1 MFEST
6 VVCGRIALGIQG
18 EHHARKVSFIETG
31 LWRER
36 FGEGT
41 FELLHQRSSDEAPY
55 PVVMTIED
63 GVPYWYVTNADTAI
77 AGIGKCELRY
87 IVDDVVI
94 KSCSF
99 LTDVMPSLGE
109 GTEEAPEPQKAWVDQ
124 VFEAAHDVEEAVAH
138 CPIIGDNG
146 NWLIWDA
153 DEGEYVDS
161 GVSSGGDV
169 PTKVSQLENDV
180 GYITAK
186 DIPSVNVPTKLSDL
200 EADSISRS
208 DQEPFDFSAYI
219 ANFAGHESEFSF
231 DNLTFKNM
239 GYGNGVSFDGNVI
252 HDVGAP
258 TDDTD
263 GANKKYV
270 DDAVKNVGG
279 GVTSWNDLEDK
290 PFGDLETYVQKFLY
304 KKSSLAVG
312 TYTTT
317 FIPSVPYSIE
327 SGGKYKVIVVG
338 TGSNYRV
345 EREYVA
351 TSVSSALVFLGSN
364 SDDVYLSCLTADS
377 QYTITVKNLSASM
390 GIEVYLYAFEK
401 APVPLDEKYI
411 PETIARKT
419 DIPTVTPYEIPFF
432 DLEAMGMDTHEIGV
446 DETVLY
452 CDTTEIREAMRKGI
466 VGFKIPT
473 TMGSATV
480 YGTLLELETTDIP
493 QMVCSFCLE
502 GNVGNVFV
510 SVDEDEVIVY
520 SVLSS
525 GGGSTTDI
533 PITSDDYS
541 VTIDGKDFLT
551 ISSEDSMS
559 LSTRNNLSLY
569 SETDINIDAMN
580 VCVNGEIIASQK
592 YVDDAIAALKKLLNL

>member
-180 GYITAK
+180 GFITAK
-186 DIPSVNVPTKLSDL
+186 DIPSVDVPTKLSDL
-200 EADSISRS
+200 EADSISRG
-208 DQEPFDFSAYI
+208 DQEPFDFSVYSADFN
-219 ANFAGHESEFSF
+219 AHEMNFEV
-231 DNLTFKNM
+231 DNINFKNTN
-239 GYGNGVSFDGNVI
+239 YGSGINFDGNVI

-270 DDAVKNVGG
+270 DDA
-279 GVTSWNDLEDK
+279 
-290 PFGDLETYVQKFLY
+290 
-304 KKSSLAVG
+304 
-312 TYTTT
+312 
-317 FIPSVPYSIE
+317 
-327 SGGKYKVIVVG
+327 
-338 TGSNYRV
+338 
-345 EREYVA
+345 
-351 TSVSSALVFLGSN
+351 
-364 SDDVYLSCLTADS
+364 
-377 QYTITVKNLSASM
+377 
-390 GIEVYLYAFEK
+390 
-401 APVPLDEKYI
+401 
-411 PETIARKT
+411 IANI
-419 DIPTVTPYEIPFF
+419 DIPDV
-432 DLEAMGMDTHEIGV
+432 
-446 DETVLY
+446 
-452 CDTTEIREAMRKGI
+452 
-466 VGFKIPT
+466 
-473 TMGSATV
+473 
-480 YGTLLELETTDIP
+480 
-493 QMVCSFCLE
+493 
-502 GNVGNVFV
+502 
-510 SVDEDEVIVY
+510 
-520 SVLSS
+520 
-525 GGGSTTDI
+525 
-533 PITSDDYS
+533 PITSDDWS
-541 VTIDGKDFLT
+541 LTIDGKDFITIEAYDSMNLT
-551 ISSEDSMS
+551 ARNSLSLYVENDMS
-559 LSTRNNLSLY
+559 LSAS
-569 SETDINIDAMN
+569 NIYVSGDMHVQAPQSN
-580 VCVNGEIIASQK
+580 DSVVTKK
-592 YVDDAIAALKKLLNL
+592 YVDDAITTAIKNIPIYNGEVEEV